1 MQTARLFICARAASL
16 GHPQPRLTD
25 RMNVFLSVVAIV
37 LYGLAGSL
45 QIRRIKSNNGG
56 LVTAL
61 LAFGALGAHAVAAIT
76 AIYTDQGMDL
86 GLPQTLSLISWMICL
101 ITLIASFRRPVQ
113 SLLVIL
119 YPLAA
124 LALVAELTLPPY
136 HDVVSH
142 VGTGVFVHI
151 LSSILAYSVLSVAA
165 ALAIVL
171 AIQDKRLKQ
180 HKLLGLSNLLPPL
193 QTIEEMLFEFIWAGF
208 ALLTLAIAS
217 GTLYVED
224 LLAQH
229 LVHKTVFSVV
239 AWLLFAILLW
249 GRLTLGWRGRT
260 AIRWT
265 LWAFAFLMLAYIGT
279 QVVLQWI
286 LN

>member
-1 MQTARLFICARAASL
+1 
-16 GHPQPRLTD
+16 
-25 RMNVFLSVVAIV
+25 MNVYLSIAAIV
-37 LYGLAGSL
+37 LYGLAGGL
-45 QIRRIKSNNGG
+45 QIRRIKSSSGEM
-56 LVTAL
+56 LPAL
-61 LAFGALGAHAVAAIT
+61 LAFGAVSAHAVAAIT
-76 AIYTDQGMDL
+76 AIYTDIGMDL
-86 GLPQTLSLISWMICL
+86 GLPQSLSLISWVICL
-101 ITLIASFRRPVQ
+101 ITLLASFRRPVH
-113 SLLVIL
+113 SLLIAV

-124 LALVAELTLPPY
+124 LALLAELTLPPN
-136 HDVVSH
+136 HDILSH

-151 LSSILAYSVLSVAA
+151 ISSILSYSVLSVAA

-208 ALLTLAIAS
+208 TLLTVAIAS
-217 GTLYVED
+217 GALYVED

-239 AWLLFAILLW
+239 AWVLFAILLW
-249 GRLTLGWRGRT
+249 GRATLGWRGRT